1 MSESCTSGMSKS
13 RVHAGHEEPTAVWI
27 VGQDAYS
34 GQDYIVHLDAPAFVA
49 KLSTDPDEGVLS
61 GLSYATSD
69 DRSIYDFVWFDE
81 CPSESD
87 FRTLMNAAEHA
98 IQAFHHES

>member
-1 MSESCTSGMSKS
+1 MPKS
-13 RVHAGHEEPTAVWI
+13 RVHAGHDEPTAAWI
-27 VGQDAYS
+27 IGQDAYT
-34 GQDYIVHLDAPAFVA
+34 GQDYIVHLEAPAFVA
-49 KLSTDPDEGVLS
+49 KLGHNPDDGILS

-87 FRTLMNAAEHA
+87 FHELMSAAEHA
-98 IQAFHHES
+98 IQAYRHES